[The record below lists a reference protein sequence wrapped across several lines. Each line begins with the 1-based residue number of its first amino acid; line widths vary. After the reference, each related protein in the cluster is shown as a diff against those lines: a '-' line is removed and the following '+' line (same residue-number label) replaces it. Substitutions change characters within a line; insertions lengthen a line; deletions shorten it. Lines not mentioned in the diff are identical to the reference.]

1 MHWLDAQTKGER
13 KKQKPKEKNSNRNKQ
28 GRQSDQKKKKK
39 RNDRERNKVQRIFF
53 DRTTLLSTLHKW
65 RGAKTGKET
74 PENNI

>member
-39 RNDRERNKVQRIFF
+39 EWQRAQQGAKNFF
-53 DRTTLLSTLHKW
+53 WQNYSTLYTAQVK
-65 RGAKTGKET
+65 RG
-74 PENNI
+74 